1 MFEILLDWIIA
12 KQREAGL
19 MNIPTADLLIQ
30 RIQKFLYRGATV
42 EAYNLIHAVQ
52 KVNRYGVRQ

>member
-1 MFEILLDWIIA
+1 MLEILFDRIIA

-19 MNIPTADLLIQ
+19 MYIPAADFLIQ

-42 EAYNLIHAVQ
+42 EAYDLIHAVQ
-52 KVNRYGVRQ
+52 KVNRYGVW